1 MRELKKN
8 TTSLY
13 LMNEVFYMLHPLI
26 ANGICSLNE
35 NVDRL
40 TLSVIITLSSLGE
53 VIDYKIEES
62 VINSKKKTSY
72 EKCNKYL
79 DEGIVEEGYEEVLDT
94 LDLSKEIS
102 DKIDEIRCRRGFLPF
117 SSNEIDFDTDPD
129 GKVISIN
136 NRISGSSEK
145 IIENFMLLAD
155 YCYADY
161 MIRMYQT
168 IIRRVHDAPKKEKI
182 KEAISTIKSLGY
194 KIRPIKDYSDQ
205 HALKKVM
212 DGLKDNDAYSILSDI
227 ILCSMERARYSTDER
242 GHYALGSEY
251 HAHFTAAIRRFV
263 DLVAHHMVHD
273 ILSGK
278 MNCDKEG
285 LDELEKELSGIANRA
300 TYYETMSDKAEEEA
314 KAMEMATVMEDKIGE
329 YFNGRV
335 SNISLYGL
343 KVRTENGI
351 RGFVSCKDILSG
363 NYKYDKNRKVFILD
377 DGSIIK
383 VSDLVRL
390 KLIRASRED
399 RAIDFKLLQVLD
411 KPKTKKL
418 KK

>member
-1 MRELKKN
+1 
-8 TTSLY
+8 
-13 LMNEVFYMLHPLI
+13 
-26 ANGICSLNE
+26 
-35 NVDRL
+35 
-40 TLSVIITLSSLGE
+40 
-53 VIDYKIEES
+53 
-62 VINSKKKTSY
+62 
-72 EKCNKYL
+72 
-79 DEGIVEEGYEEVLDT
+79 
-94 LDLSKEIS
+94 
-102 DKIDEIRCRRGFLPF
+102 
-117 SSNEIDFDTDPD
+117 
-129 GKVISIN
+129 
-136 NRISGSSEK
+136 
-145 IIENFMLLAD
+145 
-155 YCYADY
+155 
-161 MIRMYQT
+161 
-168 IIRRVHDAPKKEKI
+168 
-182 KEAISTIKSLGY
+182 
-194 KIRPIKDYSDQ
+194 
-205 HALKKVM
+205 M